1 MSLIDNLLQLTTL
14 KSSISHYVIPD
25 ETALV
30 ETKNWC
36 LNLGD
41 HRTQSTNR
49 AASKRLDDFI
59 HHDITDTKHLNEM
72 LVSDCTLRDV
82 QMFDKLSQLYVNA
95 TLALPQELQGY
106 YQTYTTNKFECQHI
120 TNKRQIPNIQALE
133 EIVHRNPNE
142 LGNLMQDNTRS
153 ETALYLQDLETDD
166 VSKLA
171 KKLVYDKRYTSES
184 VLVEISEQ
192 LLVPCLVRNQF
203 MEIFRQFDNI
213 DNHELGHDII
223 GSVNVCVP
231 GQSMDKMTTELLT
244 LMLPARYRSS
254 TISLKIMLGPI
265 ANVLFGCSTD
275 ELQKIENILLFAF
288 VKDVTHHTVLLAK
301 INTRLKEVSTDLI
314 FSSKDRFLHELEKQ
328 GLFVLYLETIRQ
340 VVPKLENVTVGSTD
354 NIPDNVKQTI
364 TLTSIPTDTIY
375 CMGGQYYVRTSS
387 GKSISSNDFRK
398 IIMYLC
404 KMQ

>member
-1 MSLIDNLLQLTTL
+1 MSLIDNLIQMTTV
-14 KSSISHYVIPD
+14 KSSISHYAIPD
-25 ETALV
+25 ENTLV
-30 ETKNWC
+30 ETEKWC

-41 HRTQSTNR
+41 HRNQTTHR
-49 AASKRLDDFI
+49 AATKRLDDLI
-59 HHDITDTKHLNEM
+59 HHDMTDTKHLNEM
-72 LVSDCTLRDV
+72 LVGDCTLHDF
-82 QMFDKLSQLYVNA
+82 QMLDKLSQLYVNA

-106 YQTYTTNKFECQHI
+106 YQTYTTNKLECHQTTH
-120 TNKRQIPNIQALE
+120 KRQIPNIQALE
-133 EIVHRNPNE
+133 DIVHNNPNE
-142 LGNLMQDNTRS
+142 LGNLMQDNTRA
-153 ETALYLQDLETDD
+153 ETALYLQDLETND

-171 KKLVYDKRYTSES
+171 EKLVYDKRYTSES

-192 LLVPCLVRNQF
+192 LLVPFLVRNQF

-231 GQSMDKMTTELLT
+231 GHSMDKMTTELLT
-244 LMLPARYRSS
+244 LMLPARYHSS
-254 TISLKIMLGPI
+254 TNSLKIMLGPI

-288 VKDVTHHTVLLAK
+288 VKDVIHQTILLAK
-301 INTRLKEVSTDLI
+301 IDTRLKEVSTDLNL
-314 FSSKDRFLHELEKQ
+314 SSKDRFLHELEKQ
-328 GLFVLYLETIRQ
+328 GLFILYLETIRQ

-375 CMGGQYYVRTSS
+375 CMGGHYYVRTSG
-387 GKSISSNDFRK
+387 GKSVSSKDFRK

-404 KMQ
+404 KK